1 MYSLGLLNYLGS
13 PSPISVHKN
22 LLSIKINIFK
32 FVHNLIFRKSPKT
45 IFPKLNYS
53 NVFAINNSKL
63 SGGAVNCAADDLEYV
78 DSNDQIEFFNNF
90 INFQSQPQAQ
100 YVDSYDSNAS
110 FNDLDN
116 LTFEQLYDYSFP
128 KQQETFVPQLPSQPQ
143 PIPIPNQMLNASMS
157 SHFSLNMVGLNTS
170 TYFND
175 FKHKSFDVQ
184 SSSSSIGSSNDS
196 NISPLDDEFFKKMN
210 ERKRKIES
218 PETDAYFESLTQTS
232 SYPQTSSF
240 HQPPPSLP
248 RAQSHQAPSLPL
260 AQPHQH
266 PHSHPHPHPESQ
278 PEPKER
284 RSSTKKFK
292 LDPTLTTTINEDGSP
307 SLRYQCPHC
316 QAKFKVKS
324 YLTRHLKKH
333 NSWKA
338 FVCPFYQ
345 EPIEDSMGNTISQ
358 GTKCH
363 PTGGFSRRD
372 TYKTHL
378 KALHFIY
385 PPGTKSNERNL
396 IGGRCAGCFQFFENN
411 LKWLENH
418 IENGYCTG
426 TVLHRKSDFVFSE
439 KNSKSMDEGEHLNVV
454 KVKQEIID

>member
-22 LLSIKINIFK
+22 LLCLKLNIFN
-32 FVHNLIFRKSPKT
+32 FVHNLIFRRFSLAET
-45 IFPKLNYS
+45 IFPKLNYNDILS
-53 NVFAINNSKL
+53 INNSKV
-63 SGGAVNCAADDLEYV
+63 GGPINCAADDLEYV

-90 INFQSQPQAQ
+90 INFQSQYPEP
-100 YVDSYDSNAS
+100 SEFNGNS
-110 FNDLDN
+110 NDLDN
-116 LTFEQLYDYSFP
+116 LTFEQLYDYSFH
-128 KQQETFVPQLPSQPQ
+128 KQPETFIPQLPSQSH
-143 PIPIPNQMLNASMS
+143 PIPIPDQMLNGSMS
-157 SHFSLNMVGLNTS
+157 SHFSLNMVGLNS
-170 TYFND
+170 ATYFND
-175 FKHKSFDVQ
+175 FKQKSFDNQ
-184 SSSSSIGSSNDS
+184 STSSIGSSNES
-196 NISPLDDEFFKKMN
+196 NVNPLDDEFFKKMN

-218 PETDAYFESLTQTS
+218 PDIDTFFEQQPLPQSLS
-232 SYPQTSSF
+232 SYTISTL
-240 HQPPPSLP
+240 PPPGVSQLTTQINAQQLP
-248 RAQSHQAPSLPL
+248 PQHSHS
-260 AQPHQH
+260 
-266 PHSHPHPHPESQ
+266 HSHPHPHPHPQ

-345 EPIEDSMGNTISQ
+345 ESIVDNMGNTINQ

-426 TVLHRKSDFVFSE
+426 TVLHRKSNFIPLE
-439 KNSKSMDEGEHLNVV
+439 QNSKLMNNCDHKVV